1 MRTCPMQAG
10 ITQIEF
16 VQFAAKALNAQ
27 RREIR
32 ANHLL

>member
-27 RREIR
+27 RREISVD
-32 ANHLL
+32 LLL